1 MTGRYVSSTGE
12 YGAEITARK
21 QDIQLEATV
30 GSVFASA
37 AQRLA
42 MTGHNGAFISGGS
55 GQAELTGA
63 FTEVSGDREVSLKG
77 DLNVKIAATTN
88 DLVMQAGHDI
98 ELASFTATRVV
109 GGYGVAF
116 YLLSLVLRTLP
127 VGITYA
133 IWAGLGIVLVTLVG
147 IMVFGEKPDLP
158 AVLGISLIVAGVV
171 TLQVFSKMNVH

>member
-1 MTGRYVSSTGE
+1 MTFVYL
-12 YGAEITARK
+12 I
-21 QDIQLEATV
+21 
-30 GSVFASA
+30 
-37 AQRLA
+37 
-42 MTGHNGAFISGGS
+42 
-55 GQAELTGA
+55 
-63 FTEVSGDREVSLKG
+63 
-77 DLNVKIAATTN
+77 
-88 DLVMQAGHDI
+88 
-98 ELASFTATRVV
+98 LASVAEVIATSALKASVGFTRPLPSLLVV

>member
-1 MTGRYVSSTGE
+1 MAFVYLILAIV
-12 YGAEITARK
+12 AEVI
-21 QDIQLEATV
+21 ATSALKASV
-30 GSVFASA
+30 G
-37 AQRLA
+37 
-42 MTGHNGAFISGGS
+42 
-55 GQAELTGA
+55 
-63 FTEVSGDREVSLKG
+63 FTRPLPSL
-77 DLNVKIAATTN
+77 L
-88 DLVMQAGHDI
+88 
-98 ELASFTATRVV
+98 VV

>member
-1 MTGRYVSSTGE
+1 MTFVYLILAIV
-12 YGAEITARK
+12 AEVI
-21 QDIQLEATV
+21 ATSALKASV
-30 GSVFASA
+30 G
-37 AQRLA
+37 
-42 MTGHNGAFISGGS
+42 
-55 GQAELTGA
+55 
-63 FTEVSGDREVSLKG
+63 FTRPLPSL
-77 DLNVKIAATTN
+77 L
-88 DLVMQAGHDI
+88 
-98 ELASFTATRVV
+98 VV

-147 IMVFGEKPDLP
+147 IVVFGEKPDLP